1 VCVYV
6 HVHVC
11 ACACAFAVC
20 QLMKE
25 YLGEGGSQC
34 CDEVFAPMAKVDAPD
49 FLVAAHFWYCWTEF
63 LLESSQGRS
72 PRLLVTDIN
81 RRVHVMFV
89 L

>member
-1 VCVYV
+1 
-6 HVHVC
+6 
-11 ACACAFAVC
+11 
-20 QLMKE
+20 MKE

-34 CDEVFAPMAKVDAPD
+34 FDEVFAPMAEVDAPD

-63 LLESSQGRS
+63 LLESSQGMPGS

-81 RRVHVMFV
+81 RGVCVMFV